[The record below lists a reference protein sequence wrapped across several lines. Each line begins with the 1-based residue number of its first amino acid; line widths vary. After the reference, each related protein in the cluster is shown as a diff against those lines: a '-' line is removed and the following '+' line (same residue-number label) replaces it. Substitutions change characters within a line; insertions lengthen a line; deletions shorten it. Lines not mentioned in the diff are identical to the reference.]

1 MKETFLE
8 LKDVHI
14 SYGQIKAI
22 HGISLK
28 VKKGDIVTLLG
39 SNGAG
44 KTTTLR
50 AISGLV
56 PVAQGEII
64 FKGERINGLTPHKIV
79 ARGLT
84 QSPEGRLIFP
94 DLTVLENLEMGH
106 YLRSDKVGIK
116 EDLEYIFDLFP
127 RLKERQKQLAGTLS
141 GGEQQFLAI
150 GRAYMGSPELLLLD
164 EPSLGIAP
172 LLVRAIFKAIS
183 EINKRRGTTIL
194 LVEQNAYAALKIANF
209 GLVLKSGQIILTG
222 TGAEL
227 LNNEDVQKA
236 YLGH

>member
-1 MKETFLE
+1 MKESFLE
-8 LKDVHI
+8 LRDVHI

-22 HGISLK
+22 HGISFK
-28 VKKGDIVTLLG
+28 VQKGEIVTLLG

-50 AISGLV
+50 AISGLI
-56 PVAQGEII
+56 PIKQGDII
-64 FKGERINGLTPHKIV
+64 FKGQKINGLAPHKIV
-79 ARGLT
+79 SRGLT
-84 QSPEGRLIFP
+84 QSPEGRLVFP

-106 YLRSDKVGIK
+106 YLRSDQMGIK
-116 EDLEYIFDLFP
+116 KDLEYIFDLFP

-150 GRAYMGSPELLLLD
+150 GRAYMGGPELLLLD

-172 LLVRAIFKAIS
+172 LLVRTIFKAIK
-183 EINKRRGTTIL
+183 EINKQRGTTIL
-194 LVEQNAYAALKIANF
+194 LVEQNAYAALKIATQ
-209 GLVLKSGQIILTG
+209 GIVLKTGQINMTG
-222 TGAEL
+222 TGSEL
-227 LNNEDVQKA
+227 LGNEDIQKA

>member
-1 MKETFLE
+1 MNEVFLK
-8 LKDVHI
+8 LSNVHI
-14 SYGQIKAI
+14 SYGEIKAI
-22 HGISLK
+22 HGIDLE
-28 VKKGDIVTLLG
+28 VRKGEIVTLLG
-39 SNGAG
+39 ANGAG

-56 PVAQGEII
+56 PLKKGEIF
-64 FKGERINGLTPHKIV
+64 FKGEKINGLPPHQIV
-79 ARGLT
+79 AKKLA

-106 YLRSDKVGIK
+106 YLRSDRSQIK
-116 EDLEYIFDLFP
+116 TDLEYIFTLFP

-150 GRAYMGSPELLLLD
+150 GRAYMADPELLLLD

-183 EINKRRGTTIL
+183 EINKHKGTSVL
-194 LVEQNAYAALKIANF
+194 LVEQNAYAALRIAHR
-209 GLVLKSGQIILTG
+209 GYVLKTGSINLSG
-222 TGAEL
+222 TGPEL
-227 LNNEDVQKA
+227 LKNEDVQKA